1 MARPK
6 HPGMRCAL
14 CPECGSPMSA
24 KICSRCDEYS
34 GSEISDERLRVLIAA
49 NPNGMT
55 LDAVG
60 QELGLSRERV
70 RQIEARALRKLAKAL
85 GRAEVASWLR
95 ARADLDRELGDGPSL
110 TARYSS
116 TLDVRVRAWW
126 GFAA

>member
-1 MARPK
+1 MTPRR

-49 NPNGMT
+49 NPDGMT

-60 QELGLSRERV
+60 QELGLTRERV
-70 RQIEARALRKLAKAL
+70 RQIEARALRRLAKAL

-110 TARYSS
+110 TSRYSS
-116 TLDVRVRAWW
+116 TLDVRVRSWW
-126 GFAA
+126 GFGV